1 MVPLYQCEICCS
13 KILETNLSKHHTKVH
28 AGENFDIYTMLTGPP
43 SKQLANNNVE
53 PSPTKKE
60 DISGWQIDPPKDET
74 MVHIPCDICNN
85 KMPAFVIEEHK
96 KRKHLNSVDQVD
108 AVGIMANAMTPKK
121 HPMMTTSNFVNT
133 NQQNVIQ
140 KSGGIFFKA
149 QQPNLGTITPND
161 DFTIS
166 QRFKSALSF
175 GTSKPY
181 SFGISK
187 PDSFSTSKPDSFGKS
202 EPDSFGI
209 SKPDSFGTPQAMA
222 PFYTVRVTEAQ
233 MQELLNKNRIYPKDG
248 TFYLK

>member
-28 AGENFDIYTMLTGPP
+28 AGENFDIYTMLTGTPA
-43 SKQLANNNVE
+43 KQLTNNNNE
-53 PSPTKKE
+53 QSPKKKE
-60 DISGWQIDPPKDET
+60 DTKGWQIDPPIDEK

-108 AVGIMANAMTPKK
+108 AVGIMPDVMTPKK
-121 HPMMTTSNFVNT
+121 HPTMSANNFVNT
-133 NQQNVIQ
+133 NQQNFIQ
-140 KSGGIFFKA
+140 KSGGVFFKA

-161 DFTIS
+161 DFTLS

-175 GTSKPY
+175 GTSKPDL
-181 SFGISK
+181 FG
-187 PDSFSTSKPDSFGKS
+187 TSKS
-202 EPDSFGI
+202 
-209 SKPDSFGTPQAMA
+209 DSFGTPHTMG
-222 PFYTVRVTEAQ
+222 PFYTIRVTEAQ
-233 MQELLNKNRIYPKDG
+233 MQELLDKNRIYPKDG